1 MMTMAKKIKSSFDEL
16 DDQIID
22 VDEVAGTDV
31 KINPDYYIHNA
42 ILNAQ
47 KSLQGTATG
56 DPGAVKGAYV
66 SFRVWVEHAQDLAE
80 AAGMLTDQYHEKVQK
95 IPEEIDK
102 ELEKTGEASIAGY
115 VRNARIASRKLKY
128 MMTEVFSNKVSTGP
142 LRA

>member
-1 MMTMAKKIKSSFDEL
+1 MGKKIKSSFDEL

-22 VDEVAGTDV
+22 VDEIAGTDV

-56 DPGAVKGAYV
+56 DAGAVKGAYV

-80 AAGMLTDQYHEKVQK
+80 AAGMLTTEYHEKVKK
-95 IPEEIDK
+95 IPEEIDE
-102 ELEKTGEASIAGY
+102 ELDRTGEKTALPGY